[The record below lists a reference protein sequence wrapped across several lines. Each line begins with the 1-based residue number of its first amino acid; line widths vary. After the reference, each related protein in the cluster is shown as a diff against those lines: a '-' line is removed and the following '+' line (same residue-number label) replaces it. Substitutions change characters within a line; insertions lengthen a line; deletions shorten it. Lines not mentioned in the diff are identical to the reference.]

1 MRKLER
7 AFRLFS
13 VAAIMGLA
21 LFLPSRPAS
30 AQTYS
35 MQDYYIALAAVEYD
49 YMVIGDLNSQI
60 SMLQGNID
68 STNSYYE
75 EQIRLCA
82 SGFSYWGPPK
92 TQAQIEDC
100 QQGYYQEWYM
110 WIWPMEME
118 MSGLQQSMGFAQMQ
132 LGNDEQLLGLIKAAL
147 GIP

>member
-1 MRKLER
+1 MRKLDR
-7 AFRLFS
+7 AFRLFI
-13 VAAIMGLA
+13 VAASLGFAVLV
-21 LFLPSRPAS
+21 PSRPAL
-30 AQTYS
+30 AQTYT
-35 MQDYYIALAAVEYD
+35 MEDYYLAVAAVEYD
-49 YMVIGDLNSQI
+49 YSVINELNGQI
-60 SMLQGNID
+60 NMLQGNID

-82 SGFSYWGPPK
+82 SGYSSWGAIK

-118 MSGLQQSMGFAQMQ
+118 MSGLHSSVGFAQMQ
-132 LGNDEQLLGLIKAAL
+132 LGNDEQFLGLIKAAL